1 MRGAVMTALHKGNV
15 KNKKNYCRFK
25 NNSYLC
31 SPKKLRGWRMVDAL
45 VSGASVNCDV

>member
-1 MRGAVMTALHKGNV
+1 MRGAVMTVLHKGNV

-31 SPKKLRGWRMVDAL
+31 NPKSCAGGEMVDAL

>member
-25 NNSYLC
+25 TIRIFVVLKSC
-31 SPKKLRGWRMVDAL
+31 AGGEW
-45 VSGASVNCDV
+45 